1 MHQSTLQCL
10 YEIKTQNLKNNLAMQ
25 HLLNIENQMQRR
37 NTYTTIYEKICWKYC
52 QDEHSIGK
60 KHKLKK

>member
-1 MHQSTLQCL
+1 MHRSTLQCL

-37 NTYTTIYEKICWKYC
+37 NKHTTIYAKMCW
-52 QDEHSIGK
+52 EHFPYKHSLGK
-60 KHKLKK
+60 TQKQ